1 MGIFFKLKTNF
12 FVNAVILVVVG
23 MVLIFLPGTT
33 LNILTKAIGIL
44 IAIAGVVAVVNG
56 FIAKEQNLITKNSSL
71 GFGIIIAVVGIWMVM
86 NPTFFEKIIP
96 VIAGVIMLFS
106 GAMNLGEALSLG
118 KSKYNRWWVA
128 LILAVITVGMGA
140 FLLLRPLES
149 IGYVVKLIGGALVY
163 NGVSNLWII
172 SRIHKVDKVVR
183 GEIVDVESKEL

>member
-1 MGIFFKLKTNF
+1 MGIFSRLKTNF

-56 FIAKEQNLITKNSSL
+56 LIAKEQNLIAKNSSL

-149 IGYVVKLIGGALVY
+149 IGYVVQLIGGALVY